1 MSWPVHALTAALTLR
16 SRSWAVASAV
26 APTSRSRATSL
37 METPA
42 VSSCIEAR
50 VSALEV
56 QRNLRK
62 PLKRRHKIGYSKACS
77 ILRGEAFLAGHRD
90 CHEYRHSVASPVG
103 RCISVAAARHHR
115 SAPEQVAWMLRS
127 QP

>member
-1 MSWPVHALTAALTLR
+1 VQPTRLKVGVSTPDGGNGQWIPLN
-16 SRSWAVASAV
+16 ASMI
-26 APTSRSRATSL
+26 T
-37 METPA
+37 
-42 VSSCIEAR
+42 
-50 VSALEV
+50 
-56 QRNLRK
+56 Q
-62 PLKRRHKIGYSKACS
+62 HGYSVLADQHED
-77 ILRGEAFLAGHRD
+77 EAFLAGHRD